1 MKNKMKWILA
11 VGLLSC
17 SVAMAQ
23 QQSDILSVSAS
34 ANAENA
40 ALAFDRNVKTM
51 WTIPSQALKAEQWL
65 MFTIQQ
71 PGDVCELDLQMQGIN
86 KNELKEVLDIF
97 VTYDP
102 MNLGTPVNYRIEG
115 NDKQMKVKFTPKY
128 GAHVKLNFKPAK
140 LDKPFSLKEISVL
153 VAEKVLTDSQ
163 GKVTDR
169 RYMDA
174 SLPVEER
181 VESLLAVMTP
191 EDKMELIREG
201 WGIPGIPHLYVPP
214 ITKVEAVHGFSYGSG
229 ATIFPQALAMGAT
242 WNRKLT
248 EEVAMVIGDETVAA
262 NTKQAWSPVLDVAQ
276 DARWGRCEET
286 FGEDP
291 VLVSQI

>member
-1 MKNKMKWILA
+1 MKNKMKWMLA
-11 VGLLSC
+11 IGLLSC
-17 SVAMAQ
+17 SMVMAQ

-34 ANAENA
+34 ANADNA
-40 ALAFDRNVKTM
+40 ALAFDKNVKTM
-51 WTIPSQALKAEQWL
+51 WTLPSQALKTEQWL

-71 PGDVCELDLQMQGIN
+71 PGDVCELDLQMQGVN
-86 KNELKEVLDIF
+86 RNELKEVLDIF

-128 GAHVKLNFKPAK
+128 GAHVKLNFKPGK

-153 VAEKVLTDSQ
+153 VAEKVLTDSK

-191 EDKMELIREG
+191 EDKMELMDGVFPVFLIYMYRLSQK
-201 WGIPGIPHLYVPP
+201 WKPYMVSRM
-214 ITKVEAVHGFSYGSG
+214 EAERLFSRR
-229 ATIFPQALAMGAT
+229 L
-242 WNRKLT
+242 
-248 EEVAMVIGDETVAA
+248 
-262 NTKQAWSPVLDVAQ
+262 
-276 DARWGRCEET
+276 
-286 FGEDP
+286 
-291 VLVSQI
+291 